1 GARVALRASDGP
13 AALGPVDPLDARIAR
28 VEERRAL
35 GKVLDDERVLEAGL
49 LEGVVPP
56 ERSPS
61 DGRPLRLRDPA
72 VQAIDD
78 RLDRLGERRL
88 RVLLDQ
94 PPPNGEELLDR
105 LVPARGVVEVAAR
118 DEPDPR
124 IERARREPRLGELDE
139 RVVDAQAHRAAVR
152 EEARE

>member
-1 GARVALRASDGP
+1 HAGIAGGEKLERVRRISGLAVERGGAGLQVAPHPRSRAAPVRVDPGDAVEDLTGARVALRASDGP

-72 VQAIDD
+72 VQVIDD

-94 PPPNGEELLDR
+94 PPPNG
-105 LVPARGVVEVAAR
+105 
-118 DEPDPR
+118 
-124 IERARREPRLGELDE
+124 
-139 RVVDAQAHRAAVR
+139 
-152 EEARE
+152 